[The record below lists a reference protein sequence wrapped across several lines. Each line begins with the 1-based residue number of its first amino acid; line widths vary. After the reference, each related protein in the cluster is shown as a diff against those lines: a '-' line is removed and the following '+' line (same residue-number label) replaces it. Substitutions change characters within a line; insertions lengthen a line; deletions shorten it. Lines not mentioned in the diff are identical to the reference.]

1 VRALVWDDPRCCC
14 FCDWAGGKEGDVGL
28 LLVLEG
34 VFWREETSRASF
46 QMSQ

>member
-1 VRALVWDDPRCCC
+1 VGVLIP
-14 FCDWAGGKEGDVGL
+14 EGDEEV
-28 LLVLEG
+28 EEEEW